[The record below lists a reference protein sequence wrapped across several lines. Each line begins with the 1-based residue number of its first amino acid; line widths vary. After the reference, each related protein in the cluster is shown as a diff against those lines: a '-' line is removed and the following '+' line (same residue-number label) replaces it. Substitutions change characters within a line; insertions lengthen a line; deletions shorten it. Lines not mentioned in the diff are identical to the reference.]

1 MLSKKVVMLGL
12 YGVGKTSLVQRFVN
26 SIFDEKYLATLG
38 VKVDKKIVQID
49 DVQVN
54 LMLWDIAGAED
65 HFDVPL
71 SYIKGASGYLL
82 VVDGTRQDSL
92 VKAMDLV
99 NTVEEGIGNLP
110 FVMVINKND
119 LEWKITE
126 SDIEQA
132 LAEYDTAW
140 YSTSAKTGENVD
152 RVFEQIA
159 RLVT

>member
-38 VKVDKKIVQID
+38 VKVDKKIVQVD